1 MEGLADLQS
10 CWLDCCLVSA
20 GGKGRF
26 RRIPFRYGWPAEMD
40 LMARIAG
47 MSLKY
52 RWAGW
57 GRSAFTAQSTTHVP
71 VWEKR

>member
-1 MEGLADLQS
+1 
-10 CWLDCCLVSA
+10 
-20 GGKGRF
+20 
-26 RRIPFRYGWPAEMD
+26 MD